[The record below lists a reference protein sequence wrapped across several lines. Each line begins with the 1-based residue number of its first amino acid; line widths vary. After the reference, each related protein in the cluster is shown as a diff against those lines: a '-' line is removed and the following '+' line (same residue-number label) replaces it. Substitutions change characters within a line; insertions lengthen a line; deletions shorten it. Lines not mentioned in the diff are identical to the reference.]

1 MRQLPVGGTKIETK
15 RLHARSGSMSARV
28 PAALLLAFTLAVCIA
43 ERAVADDRFVR
54 VFS

>member
-1 MRQLPVGGTKIETK
+1 
-15 RLHARSGSMSARV
+15 MSAMRV

-54 VFS
+54 VFSCRRSR